1 MNIFKAFDIN
11 GDGQLEYHEILQGY
25 KHFFQGD
32 DARAEVEAKR
42 IFEKLDF
49 NNNGTIDYSE
59 FLITHLDPAKVI
71 NEDRLREVFNMFDI
85 DKSGAI
91 TVDEI
96 KKLLGGGGTQGKGHN
111 ESLNSSDI
119 PN

>member
-1 MNIFKAFDIN
+1 
-11 GDGQLEYHEILQGY
+11 
-25 KHFFQGD
+25 
-32 DARAEVEAKR
+32 VEAKKL
-42 IFEKLDF
+42 FEKMDF

-71 NEDRLREVFNMFDI
+71 NEERLKEVFNMFDI

-96 KKLLGGGGTQGKGHN
+96 KKLLGGST
-111 ESLNSSDI
+111 S
-119 PN
+119 